1 MRRKI
6 AVTLVEEFTHGGDTY
21 GRYRRQDNGCCT
33 DIKIKHRGGAVIYG
47 PAQAE
52 AEAVRRLA
60 SGRRWAHP
68 HLVR

>member
-1 MRRKI
+1 MPRKI
-6 AVTLVEEFTHGGDTY
+6 TVTLVEQFTRDGDMYARY
-21 GRYRRQDNGCCT
+21 GRQDNGCRT
-33 DIKIKHRGGAVIYG
+33 DNKVQHRNGAVIYG

-52 AEAVRRLA
+52 AEAARRLR